1 MLDQEPRNN
10 DLQARIS
17 IVREALQKNL
27 NEGLRTI
34 EARTQQVISEGAQRS
49 AALRERSEVALQQLD
64 ELGKDVRNLSAD
76 ALRRLDTQL
85 GALEQNAQTRASI
98 AAGRLR
104 AQLQILAAKI
114 AQESAESK
122 SDAAK
127 RTDA

>member
-1 MLDQEPRNN
+1 MLDQEHRSN

-49 AALRERSEVALQQLD
+49 AALRERSEIALQQLD
-64 ELGKDVRNLSAD
+64 ALGKDMRGLSAG
-76 ALRRLDTQL
+76 ALRRLDSQL
-85 GALEQNAQTRASI
+85 RSLEENAQTRASA

-104 AQLQILAAKI
+104 AQLQALAAKI
-114 AQESAESK
+114 DQDDTGSTAN
-122 SDAAK
+122 

>member
-1 MLDQEPRNN
+1 MLDQEHRSN

-49 AALRERSEVALQQLD
+49 AALRERSEIALQQLD
-64 ELGKDVRNLSAD
+64 ALGKDMRGLSAG

-85 GALEQNAQTRASI
+85 GSLEENAQTRASA

-104 AQLQILAAKI
+104 AQLQALAAKI
-114 AQESAESK
+114 DQDDIGSRAN
-122 SDAAK
+122 

>member
-1 MLDQEPRNN
+1 MLDQEHRSN

-49 AALRERSEVALQQLD
+49 AALRERSEIALQQLD
-64 ELGKDVRNLSAD
+64 ALGKDMRGLSAG
-76 ALRRLDTQL
+76 ALRRLDSQL
-85 GALEQNAQTRASI
+85 GSLEENAQTRALA

-104 AQLQILAAKI
+104 AQLQALAAKI
-114 AQESAESK
+114 EQDDTGSTAN
-122 SDAAK
+122 